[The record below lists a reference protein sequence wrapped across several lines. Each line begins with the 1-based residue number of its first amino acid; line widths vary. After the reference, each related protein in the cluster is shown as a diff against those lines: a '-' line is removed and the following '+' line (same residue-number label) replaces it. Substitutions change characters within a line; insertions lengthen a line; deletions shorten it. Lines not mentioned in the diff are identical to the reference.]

1 MKICFEAILSS
12 LQFDFYPFLIV
23 EQIRKII
30 FRKIKKEIL
39 IARFIRDP
47 LLDMISFQFIYI
59 Q

>member
-12 LQFDFYPFLIV
+12 LQFDFYPSLIV
-23 EQIRKII
+23 GQIRNLS
-30 FRKIKKEIL
+30 KKKKK